1 MRRQNSLCLAFALL
15 FAAPFLAPTASAQT
29 QDTQSQTDSVAD
41 AARKA
46 RAQKKPADKPAPVI
60 TDDILKPSN
69 ATAKSQ
75 DQSAAPAASDSTA
88 APGANSSTAG
98 QEKSQGAET
107 SEDKDKLNAELA
119 SLKEQVA
126 EAQKAVDLAK
136 RELALEQDNLYSKT
150 DYQTDTAG
158 KSKVAGLTQQV
169 TDKQQLLDDLKTKLE
184 ELQSKAPAPETP
196 PSTPPQL

>member
-15 FAAPFLAPTASAQT
+15 FTAPLLASAVRAQS
-29 QDTQSQTDSVAD
+29 QDTQSQTDSVAE
-41 AARKA
+41 AARKV
-46 RAQKKPADKPAPVI
+46 RAQKKPTDKPAPVI
-60 TDDILKPSN
+60 TDDVLKPSN

-75 DQSAAPAASDSTA
+75 DQSAAPPASDSAA
-88 APGANSSTAG
+88 APSANSSSAG
-98 QEKSQGAET
+98 QEKPPGAET

-119 SLKEQVA
+119 SLKDQVA

-150 DYQTDTAG
+150 DYQSDTAG
-158 KSKVAGLTQQV
+158 KSKVDGLLQQV
-169 TDKQQLLDDLKTKLE
+169 TDKQQLLDDVKAKLE
-184 ELQSKAPAPETP
+184 ELQSKAPASETP